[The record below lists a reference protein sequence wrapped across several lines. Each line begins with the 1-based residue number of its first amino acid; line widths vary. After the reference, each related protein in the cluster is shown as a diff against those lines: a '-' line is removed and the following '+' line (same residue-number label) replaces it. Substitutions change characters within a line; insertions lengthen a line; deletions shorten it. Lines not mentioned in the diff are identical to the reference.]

1 MADNYIT
8 VKGDS
13 LQGIAYKKYGDR
25 TKGVLIQEINPG
37 LKYVGDF
44 ITTSAVLVTGQS
56 LIIPEQV
63 DPTPATSATEKK
75 KVSLFSN
82 VPSTIGA
89 DDPDEVAMLIN
100 GLLFRAFDNLVMKF
114 DYDKLA
120 NEFSFISEFNPD
132 IDEYRTAFKP
142 KYQPTAIYI
151 GGSLVIDGQS
161 GAVPTLDPSKNAVNV
176 KGYGNPGVLTKSAIV
191 APFEF
196 DEGST
201 FTDIITNIAGRFGL
215 IVVIDPL
222 AAELSAKPFEKR
234 IQFSPSEKV
243 GGKLISMTKERGIV
257 LSSTFN
263 GRVLVTVPNTS
274 LATVQAFV
282 SGELPVVD
290 FNPNFNPDA
299 LDTSYIGYAP
309 GSPDEATEAG
319 IVTVDGYPQPGILPR
334 IKGITPSEADN
345 QTLEDALRAERGRAF
360 GEWMS
365 PRLTVEGWRDKNGNL
380 YTPNSIV
387 TVKAPGVMIYEDTKF
402 FVRAVTMRKSSNRKG
417 AVLDLILPEAFTGRD
432 LTIVV

>member
-1 MADNYIT
+1 
-8 VKGDS
+8 
-13 LQGIAYKKYGDR
+13 
-25 TKGVLIQEINPG
+25 
-37 LKYVGDF
+37 
-44 ITTSAVLVTGQS
+44 
-56 LIIPEQV
+56 
-63 DPTPATSATEKK
+63 
-75 KVSLFSN
+75 
-82 VPSTIGA
+82 
-89 DDPDEVAMLIN
+89 
-100 GLLFRAFDNLVMKF
+100 MKF

-120 NEFSFISEFNPD
+120 DEFSFTSEFNPD
-132 IDEYRTAFKP
+132 IDEYRAAFKP
-142 KYQPTAIYI
+142 MPQSTAIYI
-151 GGSLVIDGQS
+151 GGSLVINGRS
-161 GAVPTLDPSKNAVNV
+161 WAVPSLTPPRKTVNV

-234 IQFSPSEKV
+234 IQFSPSGAV
-243 GGKLISMTKERGIV
+243 GGKLIQLAKERGLV
-257 LSSTFN
+257 LSKTFN

-274 LATVQAFV
+274 AATVQAFV
-282 SGELPVVD
+282 SGEGPVVD
-290 FNPNFNPDA
+290 FDSGFNPDA

-345 QTLEDALRAERGRAF
+345 QTLPDAVRAERGRAF

-365 PRLTVEGWRDKNGNL
+365 PRLTVEGWRDKNSNL
-380 YTPNSIV
+380 YTPNTIV
-387 TVKAPGVMIYEDTKF
+387 TVKAPGAMVYEDTKF
-402 FVRAVTMRKSSNRKG
+402 FVRAVTMIKPSNKKG

-432 LTIVV
+432 LTIKV